1 MFGAFLPLASYELF
15 QNLGYG
21 WAGSLLGFIGL
32 VLSLVPVVLVAKG
45 PAIRRRSPF
54 MLEAM
59 YDESA
64 NDQRKKSV
72 HGDGE
77 EKV

>member
-32 VLSLVPVVLVAKG
+32 ILSLVPVVLVAKG

-59 YDESA
+59 YEDSD
-64 NDQRKKSV
+64 NDQRLKSV
-72 HGDGE
+72 YGDSE
-77 EKV
+77 ERV